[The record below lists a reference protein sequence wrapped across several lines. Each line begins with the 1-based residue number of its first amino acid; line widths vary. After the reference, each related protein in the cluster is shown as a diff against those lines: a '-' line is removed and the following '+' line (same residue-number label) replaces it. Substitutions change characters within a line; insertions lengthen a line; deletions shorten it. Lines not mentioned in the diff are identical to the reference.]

1 MVFVYILL
9 LRSKNI
15 FQSLKLLEE
24 GMHQAFYNSVLLVS
38 EFFFVVFLFM
48 HSISG
53 NTCWILLGRGSG
65 TADKNGLL
73 SVQIPQLSLVF
84 LNMHVL

>member
-1 MVFVYILL
+1 MAFVYILL

-38 EFFFVVFLFM
+38 EFFFVFLFM

-53 NTCWILLGRGSG
+53 NICWILLGRGSG

-73 SVQIPQLSLVF
+73 SVQTPQLSLVL

>member
-38 EFFFVVFLFM
+38 EFFCCF
-48 HSISG
+48 SIYAQYI
-53 NTCWILLGRGSG
+53 WEHLL
-65 TADKNGLL
+65 D
-73 SVQIPQLSLVF
+73 LVRERVR
-84 LNMHVL
+84 HCR

>member
-38 EFFFVVFLFM
+38 EFFLLFFYLC
-48 HSISG
+48 
-53 NTCWILLGRGSG
+53 TVYLGTLAGSC
-65 TADKNGLL
+65 
-73 SVQIPQLSLVF
+73 
-84 LNMHVL
+84 

>member
-1 MVFVYILL
+1 MAFVYILL

-24 GMHQAFYNSVLLVS
+24 GTHQAFYNSVLLVS
-38 EFFFVVFLFM
+38 EFVSLFM

-73 SVQIPQLSLVF
+73 SVQTPQLSLIF
-84 LNMHVL
+84 LSMHVLW

>member
-1 MVFVYILL
+1 MAFVYILL

-38 EFFFVVFLFM
+38 EFFLFFLFM

-73 SVQIPQLSLVF
+73 SVQTPQLSLVL